1 MKIGYNHS
9 KRECKESMMLS
20 WQTILAVGSGGF
32 IGAVLRV
39 YLNGV
44 ISQKVPHDLPYGTLG
59 VNLIGSFIMGIL
71 IAYFMYTTLFSIHAK
86 SFLTTG
92 ILGALTTY
100 STFAIESFLLLK
112 GGSMTLALLNISL
125 NAFGTIFMAATGY
138 YLVQTFIK
146 S

>member
-1 MKIGYNHS
+1 
-9 KRECKESMMLS
+9 MLS
-20 WQTILAVGSGGF
+20 WQTIVAVGSGGF

-39 YLNGV
+39 YLNSV
-44 ISQKVPHDLPYGTLG
+44 ISHKLPHDLPYGTLG

-71 IAYFMYTTLFSIHAK
+71 IAYFMYSTLFSIHMK

-112 GGSMTLALLNISL
+112 GGSLSLAFLNISL
-125 NAFGTIFMAATGY
+125 NSFGTILMAGSGY
-138 YLVQTFIK
+138 YLVHSFFK
-146 S
+146 P